1 MDNLFIIKEEGEM
14 ARIFIGLMLI
24 GLLVFSASGCVAV
37 LAAGAGGA
45 GTAAWLSGKLSDEMS
60 ASYDDTISATKSALK
75 SLDMPITKET
85 KKKSVAQIMSKN
97 ADGAEVWIDI
107 RPITTKTTKVE
118 VRVGAMGNKE
128 ASSRI
133 IEAIKNRI

>member
-1 MDNLFIIKEEGEM
+1 M

-24 GLLVFSASGCVAV
+24 GSLVISASGCVAV

-45 GTAAWLSGKLSDEMS
+45 GTAAWLSGKLSEEIS
-60 ASYDDTISATKSALK
+60 ASYDDTISATESALK
-75 SLDMPITKET
+75 SLQMPITKET
-85 KKKSVAQIMSKN
+85 KKTNVAQIMSKN

-107 RPITTKTTKVE
+107 RPLTTSTTKVD

-128 ASSRI
+128 ASSKI
-133 IEAIKNRI
+133 MESIKKRA